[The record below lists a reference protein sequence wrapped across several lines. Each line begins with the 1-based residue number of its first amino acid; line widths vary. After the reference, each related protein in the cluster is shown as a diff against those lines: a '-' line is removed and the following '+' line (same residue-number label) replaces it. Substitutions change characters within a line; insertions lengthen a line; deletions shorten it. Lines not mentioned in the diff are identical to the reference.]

1 MAALPS
7 LARMVALRPGLSRP
21 GHRGHGRRTAVAAV
35 ACLLTVLI
43 PACSSKSTNSGDAI
57 SPSTTT
63 ALPVDIHVTGT
74 TNLRDG
80 QGVRI
85 HITAKPGSLIYG
97 FEARLCAG
105 GTAYRLDADMR
116 PTLGGKCVVQPLSQ
130 PSDDFVIVRASPP
143 YQVSD
148 AVFRA
153 GVGSESFALETGR
166 KVTITCGHQNPCDLV
181 LKVQYPNGFALRV
194 FPLSYA

>member
-1 MAALPS
+1 LAALPS
-7 LARMVALRPGLSRP
+7 VDLMVASRPGFTRP
-21 GHRGHGRRTAVAAV
+21 GHRGHGRRTAVAVV
-35 ACLLTVLI
+35 ACLLTVILA
-43 PACSSKSTNSGDAI
+43 ACSSKSTNPADAI

-63 ALPVDIHVTGT
+63 AIPVDIQVTGT
-74 TNLRDG
+74 SNLRDG

-105 GTAYRLDADMR
+105 GTAYRFDSDMR
-116 PTLGGKCVVQPLSQ
+116 PTLAGKCVVHSLSQ
-130 PSDDFVIVRASPP
+130 SSDDYVIVRASPP

-148 AVFRA
+148 GVFRV
-153 GVGSESFALETGR
+153 GVGSENFTLETGR
-166 KVTITCGHQNPCDLV
+166 QVTITCGHQNPCDLV
-181 LKVQYPNGFALRV
+181 LKVQYPNGFALRT